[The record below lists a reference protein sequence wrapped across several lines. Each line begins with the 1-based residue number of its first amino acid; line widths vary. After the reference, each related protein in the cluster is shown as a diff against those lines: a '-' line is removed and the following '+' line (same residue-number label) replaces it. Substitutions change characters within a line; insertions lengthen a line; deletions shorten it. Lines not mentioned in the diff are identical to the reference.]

1 MLPAA
6 PHFDPAQLDAMRR
19 SSGLTVGT
27 EGEVLHEG
35 TPFVHQRLA
44 ALLQAGLDLH
54 PDSGEAI
61 LRVGEQWC
69 YVGCDASPFVATRAK
84 WSSQGLALRLNT
96 GLDVTLPA
104 DALFLQLEGDH
115 RLWVRLPVAL
125 QGPARWARLG
135 RSAWMAVA
143 EHLTAQDGDG
153 QLVLVAD
160 DVTVPVARVQTPPC

>member
-1 MLPAA
+1 
-6 PHFDPAQLDAMRR
+6 MRR

-69 YVGCDASPFVATRAK
+69 YVGCDATPFVIQRARWK
-84 WSSQGLALRLNT
+84 HDGLELLVNTGVMLTLPPAGLELRL
-96 GLDVTLPA
+96 
-104 DALFLQLEGDH
+104 QGDH
-115 RLWVRLPVAL
+115 RLWVRLPTAL
-125 QGPARWARLG
+125 PGRARWARFG
-135 RSAWMAVA
+135 RHAWMAVA
-143 EHLTAQDGDG
+143 EHLAVQDGDDG
-153 QLVLVAD
+153 LALVVA
-160 DVTVPVARVQTPPC
+160 DVTVPVARVQAPPC